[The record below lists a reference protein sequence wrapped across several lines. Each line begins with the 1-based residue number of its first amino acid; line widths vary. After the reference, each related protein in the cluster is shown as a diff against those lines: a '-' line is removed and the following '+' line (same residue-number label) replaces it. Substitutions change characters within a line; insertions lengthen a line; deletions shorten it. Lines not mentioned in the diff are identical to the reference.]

1 MRSTREIEERI
12 RRFQEIGKIVLSM
25 KSIASMNVQRAHL
38 LIDNLRGYEEE
49 ITLSIKT
56 ILSHFPE
63 VRLSFEGEER
73 VIVVYGSDQGL
84 CGLFNERIG
93 NFVKRRFQG
102 DDGIHLV
109 LVGKK
114 LGDVIQERVLRVL
127 GAPVSYESI
136 YAHASELIELI
147 SEMYL
152 GGNIGEV
159 YLAYN
164 EFRGIGSYAPRL
176 RKVVPF
182 EVKREEIYTFPPI
195 TDMPP
200 EEILSGLVV
209 EYLYSNLYSAYLE
222 SFLSENGVRLMN
234 MNNAS
239 RSIERTIGE
248 LEIEKNYFRQ
258 EEITS
263 EIEEILTAYKELSE
277 E

>member
-1 MRSTREIEERI
+1 MKSTKEIEERI
-12 RRFQEIGKIVLSM
+12 RKFQEIGKIVLSM
-25 KSIASMNVQRAHL
+25 KSIASMNVQRSHL
-38 LIDNLRGYEEE
+38 LIDNLREYEGE

-63 VRLSFEGEER
+63 VRFSFEGEEKL
-73 VIVVYGSDQGL
+73 IVVYGSDQGL

-93 NFVKRRFQG
+93 DFIKERFEG
-102 DDGIHLV
+102 DDGVHLV

-114 LGDVIQERVLRVL
+114 LGDVIQERVLKVL
-127 GAPVSYESI
+127 SAPVSYESI
-136 YAHASELIELI
+136 YTQASELIELI
-147 SEMYL
+147 ADMYL
-152 GGNIGEV
+152 GGSIGEI

-164 EFRGIGSYAPRL
+164 EFRGIGSYTPRL
-176 RKVVPF
+176 RKVIPF

-209 EYLYSNLYSAYLE
+209 EYLYSNLYRAYLE

-239 RSIERTIGE
+239 RSIDKTIGE
-248 LEIEKNYFRQ
+248 LQIERNYLRQ

-263 EIEEILTAYKELSE
+263 EIEEILTAYRELSE
-277 E
+277 G